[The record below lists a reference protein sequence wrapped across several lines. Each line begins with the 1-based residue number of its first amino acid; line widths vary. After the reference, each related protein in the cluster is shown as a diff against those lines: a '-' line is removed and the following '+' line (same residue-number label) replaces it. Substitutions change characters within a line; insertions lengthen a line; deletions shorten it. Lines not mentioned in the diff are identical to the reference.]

1 MTKKF
6 RDFLKLIRLNQA
18 IAIWLLLLPCFMAI
32 ILIFKD
38 DKNIDIFNYIK
49 TTILFTIGGFFARS
63 AGCIINDLI
72 DYKIDRKV
80 SRTKDRPIAS
90 GKIKISSTIIYLT
103 ILLIFCLIILL
114 QFNTK
119 TIFSGFVV
127 IFLIA
132 CYPLMK
138 RFTYFPQIFLGIT
151 FNFGIIM
158 ASFALTQSVDGKI
171 IILYLATIIWTFFY
185 DTLYAFQDLNDDIKI
200 GVKSSAIYLAKNNP
214 KKSLSKISLI
224 INLLFI
230 MLGVV
235 QEFNLNYY
243 LAIAL
248 CQIIMLLQI
257 HKCDLKSSEDC
268 LKFFKF
274 NWVFGLIYLFA
285 IIIG

>member
-90 GKIKISSTIIYLT
+90 GKIKISSAIIYLA

-119 TIFSGFVV
+119 TIFSGFAV

-138 RFTYFPQIFLGIT
+138 RFTCFPQIFLGIT

-257 HKCDLKSSEDC
+257 HKCDLKSSKDC

>member
-1 MTKKF
+1 MTKKIQ
-6 RDFLKLIRLNQA
+6 DFLKLIRFNQA

-38 DKNIDIFNYIK
+38 DKNIDIFNYVK
-49 TTILFTIGGFFARS
+49 VTILFTIGGFLARS

-72 DYKIDRKV
+72 DCKIDKKV
-80 SRTKDRPIAS
+80 SRTKDRPITS
-90 GKIKISSTIIYLT
+90 GQISISNALIYLA
-103 ILLIFCLIILL
+103 ILLIFCLIMLS
-114 QFNTK
+114 QFNLW
-119 TIFSGFVV
+119 TIFSGVFAVFM
-127 IFLIA
+127 IL

-151 FNFGIIM
+151 FNFGVIM
-158 ASFALTQSVDGKI
+158 TSLALTESVDAKI

-185 DTLYAFQDLNDDIKI
+185 DTLYAFQDLKDDVKI

-224 INLLFI
+224 TNLIFI

-235 QEFNLNYY
+235 QEFNMNYY

-257 HKCDLKSSEDC
+257 HKCDLNSPKNC